1 MAEILLE
8 IILGATT
15 AALAALLVDL
25 SRKVLARASAA

>member
-8 IILGATT
+8 IILGAAT

-25 SRKVLARASAA
+25 SRKMLGKWAA